1 MGKHKL
7 LGEKRSVKR
16 SLFMVLG
23 LLGPGLVAA
32 LADNDAGVSFLMQ

>member
-7 LGEKRSVKR
+7 QGAKRSVKH

-32 LADNDAGVSFLMQ
+32 FG